1 VLLLGASPPVV
12 YWSVTMTRGAGEA
25 VCGAVSGLEW
35 SGSGASER
43 TPGAP
48 PPRAG
53 WGGCFWCLLGAWPAQ
68 AVMSGVGARRGR
80 RERGERASKE
90 SPFRLL
96 PPPAAAQANKPTTPA
111 RLPPRTRARG
121 GGVPA
126 VASASVSSDGRT
138 HARWLESV
146 TAAWIALDLDGHA
159 HGHGRRD
166 PGSSL
171 SLFAPPGTNAACRGI
186 WRIFVGTAWR
196 HRRGVWSG
204 AVVEPWRWW
213 PLCTPRVPARAL

>member
-1 VLLLGASPPVV
+1 MLLLGASPPVV

-138 HARWLESV
+138 HA
-146 TAAWIALDLDGHA
+146 
-159 HGHGRRD
+159 
-166 PGSSL
+166 GSSPSQRL
-171 SLFAPPGTNAACRGI
+171 GLRWI
-186 WRIFVGTAWR
+186 WMGMRTGTAGEILAPLSPFSP
-196 HRRGVWSG
+196 HREQTR
-204 AVVEPWRWW
+204 
-213 PLCTPRVPARAL
+213 RAAAFGGFL